1 MMLNFMSES
10 RQVNVSKTGVS
21 KLAIIALAIVFAAGL
36 FLVKLYK
43 IRKTLEELS
52 QKSGRG
58 TELITVYIPK
68 GKQLHEII
76 SALQQEQGTADNIKS
91 DLTRTHVVDSLG
103 KVVQRLK
110 LYKKTPERGL
120 VMFCGAL
127 PPEGGGPLG
136 SEVVKVWEIDP
147 PKDLK
152 QYLYRCDDHF
162 HVDILKDML
171 KDDNLIGFLAIDAKD
186 AGWGLLYGDKIEVLS
201 QTGSGVA
208 GKHRQGGQSA
218 KRFQKLREMELSY
231 FYNRVAETTREY
243 FIDIYPIKGLI
254 ISGPGPTKE
263 DFINGNYLEYRLQD
277 MIINTIDASYAG
289 AEGIR
294 EAFAKSSDILG
305 DFRMVEEK
313 KLVEDLF
320 REINSHSGKGSYGL
334 QEIIVYLK
342 NNVVKTLIINDN
354 TNLHRVE
361 GKCKRCQHIQEDII
375 ERPQVIPKKTEYT
388 NNPCPSCK
396 AMEVEAK
403 EQDIVDYLELLA
415 AKVGSQLEV
424 ISGSAEH
431 GIMLASLGKAG
442 AILRY
447 NPGHAK

>member
-1 MMLNFMSES
+1 MEKINIEKIDS
-10 RQVNVSKTGVS
+10 
-21 KLAIIALAIVFAAGL
+21 
-36 FLVKLYK
+36 VKLYK
-43 IRKTLEELS
+43 IRKMLEELS

-58 TELITVYIPK
+58 TELISVYIPK
-68 GKQLHEII
+68 GKQLHEVI
-76 SALQQEQGTADNIKS
+76 STLQQEQGTADNIKS
-91 DLTRTHVVDSLG
+91 DLTRSHVVDSLG
-103 KVVQRLK
+103 KVIQRLK
-110 LYKKTPERGL
+110 LLKKNPERGL

-186 AGWGLLYGDKIEVLS
+186 AGWGLLHGDKIEVLS

-231 FYNRVAETTREY
+231 FYNRVAGTTREY
-243 FIDIYPIKGLI
+243 FIDIYPVKGLI

-263 DFINGNYLEYRLQD
+263 DFINGGYLEYRLQN
-277 MIINTIDASYAG
+277 MIINTIDAGYSG

-294 EAFAKSSDILG
+294 EAFAKSADLLS

-313 KLVEDLF
+313 KLIEDLF
-320 REINSHSGKGSYGL
+320 RDINSHSGLGVYGL
-334 QEIIVYLK
+334 KDVIELLK
-342 NNVVKTLIINDN
+342 NNVVKILIITDD
-354 TNLHRVE
+354 TNLNRVE
-361 GKCKRCQHIQEDII
+361 GKCSRCQHIQEEIV
-375 ERPQVIPKKTEYT
+375 ERRDVIPKKTKYL
-388 NNPCPSCK
+388 NSPCPGCNS
-396 AMEVEAK
+396 MEVEVN

-415 AKVGSQLEV
+415 AKTGSRLEV
-424 ISGSAEH
+424 VSGSAEH
-431 GIMLASLGKAG
+431 GIMLSSLGKVG

-447 NPGHAK
+447 NPSHSK

>member
-1 MMLNFMSES
+1 M
-10 RQVNVSKTGVS
+10 K
-21 KLAIIALAIVFAAGL
+21 KIIIEKQDS
-36 FLVKLYK
+36 VKLYK

-127 PPEGGGPLG
+127 PPDGGGPLG
-136 SEVVKVWEIDP
+136 SEIVKVWEVDP

-218 KRFQKLREMELSY
+218 KRFQKRREMEL
-231 FYNRVAETTREY
+231 T
-243 FIDIYPIKGLI
+243 
-254 ISGPGPTKE
+254 
-263 DFINGNYLEYRLQD
+263 
-277 MIINTIDASYAG
+277 
-289 AEGIR
+289 
-294 EAFAKSSDILG
+294 
-305 DFRMVEEK
+305 
-313 KLVEDLF
+313 
-320 REINSHSGKGSYGL
+320 
-334 QEIIVYLK
+334 
-342 NNVVKTLIINDN
+342 
-354 TNLHRVE
+354 
-361 GKCKRCQHIQEDII
+361 
-375 ERPQVIPKKTEYT
+375 
-388 NNPCPSCK
+388 
-396 AMEVEAK
+396 
-403 EQDIVDYLELLA
+403 
-415 AKVGSQLEV
+415 
-424 ISGSAEH
+424 
-431 GIMLASLGKAG
+431 
-442 AILRY
+442 
-447 NPGHAK
+447 

>member
-1 MMLNFMSES
+1 MNKKIDVEKQDS
-10 RQVNVSKTGVS
+10 
-21 KLAIIALAIVFAAGL
+21 
-36 FLVKLYK
+36 VKLYK
-43 IRKTLEELS
+43 IRKTLEVLS
-52 QKSGRG
+52 QKAGRG

-76 SALQQEQGTADNIKS
+76 SSLQQEQGTADNIKS
-91 DLTRTHVVDSLG
+91 DLTRSHVVDSLG

-110 LYKKTPERGL
+110 LYKKTPEKGL

-136 SEVVKVWEIDP
+136 SEVVTVWEIEP
-147 PKDLK
+147 PKDLN

-186 AGWGLLYGDKIEVLS
+186 AGWGLLHGDKIEVLS

-218 KRFQKLREMELSY
+218 KRFQKLREMELTYY
-231 FYNRVAETTREY
+231 FNRVAVTTREY
-243 FIDIYPIKGLI
+243 FIDIYPIKGLV

-263 DFINGNYLEYRLQD
+263 DFINGNYLEYRLQN
-277 MIINTIDASYAG
+277 MIINTIDASYSG
-289 AEGIR
+289 SEGIR
-294 EAFAKSSDILG
+294 EAFTKSSDILG

-313 KLVEDLF
+313 KLIEELF
-320 REINSHSGKGSYGL
+320 REINTNTGKGSYGL
-334 QEIIVYLK
+334 QEVIEYLK
-342 NNVVKTLIINDN
+342 NNVVKTLIITDN
-354 TNLHRVE
+354 TNLHRLE
-361 GKCKRCQHIQEDII
+361 AKCNRCQHLQEVIV
-375 ERPQVIPKKTEYT
+375 ERPQVIPKKTDYT
-388 NNPCPSCK
+388 STPCPSCN
-396 AMEVEAK
+396 AMDTEVF

-415 AKVGSQLEV
+415 AKTGSQLEV

-431 GIMLASLGKAG
+431 GNMLVSLGKIG

-447 NPGHAK
+447 NPGHSK

>member
-1 MMLNFMSES
+1 MPKVDIEKQDS
-10 RQVNVSKTGVS
+10 
-21 KLAIIALAIVFAAGL
+21 
-36 FLVKLYK
+36 VKIYK

-76 SALQQEQGTADNIKS
+76 NSLQQEQGTADNIKS
-91 DLTRTHVVDSLG
+91 DLTRSHVVDSLG

-110 LYKKTPERGL
+110 LYKKTPEKGL

-127 PPEGGGPLG
+127 PSEEGGPLG
-136 SEVVKVWEIDP
+136 SEVVTIWEIDP
-147 PKDLK
+147 PKDLN

-162 HVDILKDML
+162 HVDILKNML
-171 KDDNLIGFLAIDAKD
+171 KDDNLIGFIAIDAKD
-186 AGWGLLYGDKIEVLS
+186 CGWGLLHGEKIEVLS

-218 KRFQKLREMELSY
+218 KRFQRLREMELTY
-231 FYNRVAETTREY
+231 FYNRVAETSREY
-243 FIDIYPIKGLI
+243 FIDIYPVKGLI

-263 DFINGNYLEYRLQD
+263 DFINGSYLEYRLQN

-294 EAFAKSSDILG
+294 EAFSKSADILSN
-305 DFRMVEEK
+305 FRMVEEK
-313 KLVEDLF
+313 KLIEDLF
-320 REINSHSGKGSYGL
+320 RHINSNSGLGVYGL
-334 QEIIVYLK
+334 KDIIELLQ
-342 NNVVKTLIINDN
+342 NNVVKTLIITDD
-354 TNLHRVE
+354 TNLNRVE
-361 GKCKRCQHIQEDII
+361 GKCKRCQNIQEEII
-375 ERPQVIPKKTEYT
+375 ERQQVIPKKTQFT
-388 NNPCPSCK
+388 SNPCPSCN
-396 AMEVEAK
+396 AMEVEVS
-403 EQDIVDYLELLA
+403 ERDIVDYLALIA
-415 AKVGSQLEV
+415 AKTGSNIEV
-424 ISGSAEH
+424 ISGSAEY
-431 GIMLASLGKAG
+431 GNMLSSLGKVG

>member
-1 MMLNFMSES
+1 MVKKIDVEKQDS
-10 RQVNVSKTGVS
+10 
-21 KLAIIALAIVFAAGL
+21 
-36 FLVKLYK
+36 VKLYK

-52 QKSGRG
+52 KKSGRG

-76 SALQQEQGTADNIKS
+76 GSLQQEQGTADNIKS

-110 LYKKTPERGL
+110 MYKKTPERGL

-127 PPEGGGPLG
+127 PPETGGPLG

-147 PKDLK
+147 PKDLN

-186 AGWGLLYGDKIEVLS
+186 AGWGLLHGEKIEVLS

-218 KRFQKLREMELSY
+218 KRFQKLREMELTYY
-231 FYNRVAETTREY
+231 FNRVAETTREY
-243 FIDIYPIKGLI
+243 FIDIYPIKGLV

-263 DFINGNYLEYRLQD
+263 DFINGNYLEYRLQN
-277 MIINTIDASYAG
+277 MIINTIDASYSG

-294 EAFAKSSDILG
+294 EAFAKSADILG
-305 DFRMVEEK
+305 NFRLVEEK

-320 REINSHSGKGSYGL
+320 REINTGTGKGSYGL
-334 QEIIVYLK
+334 QEIIGYLK
-342 NNVVKTLIINDN
+342 NNVVQTLLINDN

-361 GKCKRCQHIQEDII
+361 GKCKRCQHIQEEIV
-375 ERPQVIPKKTEYT
+375 ERPQVIPKKTEYA
-388 NNPCPSCK
+388 NSPCPECK
-396 AMEVEAK
+396 AMEVEVN

-415 AKVGSQLEV
+415 AKCGSQLEV
-424 ISGSAEH
+424 ISGSSEH
-431 GIMLASLGKAG
+431 GHNLESLGKAG

>member
-1 MMLNFMSES
+1 MVKINIEKQDS
-10 RQVNVSKTGVS
+10 
-21 KLAIIALAIVFAAGL
+21 
-36 FLVKLYK
+36 VKLYK

-52 QKSGRG
+52 KKAGRG

-76 SALQQEQGTADNIKS
+76 GSLQQEQGTADNIKS
-91 DLTRTHVVDSLG
+91 DLTRSHVVDSLG
-103 KVVQRLK
+103 KVIQRLK
-110 LYKKTPERGL
+110 MYKKTPERGL
-120 VMFCGAL
+120 VIFCGAL
-127 PPEGGGPLG
+127 PSEEGGPLG
-136 SEVVKVWEIDP
+136 SEIVTAWEIDP
-147 PKDLK
+147 PKDLN

-186 AGWGLLYGDKIEVLS
+186 AGWGLLHGDKIEVLS

-231 FYNRVAETTREY
+231 FYNRVAQTTREY
-243 FIDIYPIKGLI
+243 FIDIYPVKGLI

-263 DFINGNYLEYRLQD
+263 DFINGNYLEYRLQNN
-277 MIINTIDASYAG
+277 IINTIDAGYSG

-294 EAFAKSSDILG
+294 EAFAKSADILG
-305 DFRMVEEK
+305 SFRLVEERK
-313 KLVEDLF
+313 MIEDLF
-320 REINSHSGKGSYGL
+320 REINTNTGKGSYGL
-334 QEIIVYLK
+334 QEVIEYLK
-342 NNVVKTLIINDN
+342 NNVVKTVLITDN

-361 GKCKRCQHIQEDII
+361 AKCKRCNHIQEDIV
-375 ERPQVIPKKTEYT
+375 ERPLVIPKKTEYK
-388 NNPCPSCK
+388 NNPCPECK
-396 AMEVEAK
+396 AMDTEVN
-403 EQDIVDYLELLA
+403 EQDVVDYLQIIA
-415 AKVGSQLEV
+415 AKTGSQLEV

-431 GIMLASLGKAG
+431 GNMLSSLGKVG

-447 NPGHAK
+447 NPGHTK

>member
-1 MMLNFMSES
+1 MKKI
-10 RQVNVSKTGVS
+10 NVEKQDS
-21 KLAIIALAIVFAAGL
+21 
-36 FLVKLYK
+36 VKLYK

-76 SALQQEQGTADNIKS
+76 STLQKEQGTADNIKS

-127 PPEGGGPLG
+127 PPESGGPLG

-186 AGWGLLYGDKIEVLS
+186 AGWGLLYGDKIEVLG

-231 FYNRVAETTREY
+231 FYNRVAQTTREY
-243 FIDIYPIKGLI
+243 FIDIYPVKGLI

-263 DFINGNYLEYRLQD
+263 DFINGNYLEYRLQNN
-277 MIINTIDASYAG
+277 IISTIDASYSG
-289 AEGIR
+289 SEGIR

-305 DFRMVEEK
+305 NFRLVEEK

-320 REINSHSGKGSYGL
+320 REINGNSGKGSYGL
-334 QEIIVYLK
+334 QEVIEYLK
-342 NNVVKTLIINDN
+342 NNVVKTLIITDD
-354 TNLHRVE
+354 TNLNRVE
-361 GKCKRCQHIQEDII
+361 GKCKRCQHIQEEIV
-375 ERPQVIPKKTEYT
+375 ERPLVIPKKTEYT
-388 NNPCPSCK
+388 NKPCPGCN
-396 AMEVEAK
+396 AMEVKAN
-403 EQDIVDYLELLA
+403 EQDIVDYLELHA
-415 AKVGSQLEV
+415 AKTGTQLEV

-431 GIMLASLGKAG
+431 GNMLASLGKIG

-447 NPGHAK
+447 NPGHSK